1 MCYQNDNFLDILFCI
16 KCIAKIFNNFIFF
29 NFIFWLCWIFVAPQA
44 FFWLWKKSC
53 SGFSLL
59 WLLLWWNTGSRARG
73 LVAKVVV

>member
-1 MCYQNDNFLDILFCI
+1 MITFWIYYFALNVLLKFLIILF
-16 KCIAKIFNNFIFF
+16 FF